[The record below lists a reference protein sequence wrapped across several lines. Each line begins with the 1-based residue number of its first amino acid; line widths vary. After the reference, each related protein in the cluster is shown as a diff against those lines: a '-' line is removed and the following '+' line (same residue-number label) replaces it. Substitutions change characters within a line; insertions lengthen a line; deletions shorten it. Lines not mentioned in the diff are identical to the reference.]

1 MGLLSYAQVQIAPRL
16 SISPQPDYT
25 AVPEILLKLPGIDED
40 VVDNDGWTPLHA
52 AAHWIQ
58 ERPLRL
64 LAVAGASFDR
74 ITLTV
79 RDPHRVMPALIL
91 IRVRIQDLYTLR
103 NAIYKSL
110 SVLEKGYSG
119 TYVGISNDAERVP
132 PCESQPLLNFGMGLF
147 YFTNEADARR
157 FIYSDQGFLESDF
170 LECSDMMIIPMAKPM
185 HLNSIL
191 IAGPDIVTLNHQAV
205 SIYEP
210 SIPPSVSHCSVI
222 LAS

>member
-1 MGLLSYAQVQIAPRL
+1 
-16 SISPQPDYT
+16 
-25 AVPEILLKLPGIDED
+25 
-40 VVDNDGWTPLHA
+40 
-52 AAHWIQ
+52 
-58 ERPLRL
+58 
-64 LAVAGASFDR
+64 
-74 ITLTV
+74 
-79 RDPHRVMPALIL
+79 MPALIL

-185 HLNSIL
+185 HLNMNGTALLFTEMVRSE
-191 IAGPDIVTLNHQAV
+191 NYCQM
-205 SIYEP
+205 
-210 SIPPSVSHCSVI
+210 PPSGCTFNMEQCGAVPNIVDTIQISMVRAYEARPGGYRISQFPNKKIFYDWVKSDCGAMFRDEMCKVRSLNTYI
-222 LAS
+222 ATFTKDLF

>member
-1 MGLLSYAQVQIAPRL
+1 
-16 SISPQPDYT
+16 
-25 AVPEILLKLPGIDED
+25 
-40 VVDNDGWTPLHA
+40 
-52 AAHWIQ
+52 
-58 ERPLRL
+58 
-64 LAVAGASFDR
+64 
-74 ITLTV
+74 
-79 RDPHRVMPALIL
+79 MPALVL

-110 SVLEKGYSG
+110 SVLEKGYNG

-185 HLNSIL
+185 HLNTSKWRL
-191 IAGPDIVTLNHQAV
+191 IRCVQFLRTARTIGQKLVGRIRAV
-205 SIYEP
+205 LKLYGNLFLVCLKHKFAVKRVLGSFN
-210 SIPPSVSHCSVI
+210 VI
-222 LAS
+222 LPNREKALRP